1 MLKTIAFCVDELGRV
16 VPFEAA
22 PLVRIYERCL
32 DSWVLVR
39 ELPVVHDL
47 ALLGGC
53 LALVGESVGTLVRTE
68 LEGAGV
74 GVWELPGEPE
84 DLAELVW
91 SEELRA
97 AA

>member
-1 MLKTIAFCVDELGRV
+1 MLKTIAFCVDELGRI

-39 ELPVVHDL
+39 ELSLVSDL
-47 ALLGGC
+47 GLLGGC
-53 LALVGESVGTLVRTE
+53 LALVSESVGAIARLE
-68 LEGAGV
+68 LESAGV

-91 SEELRA
+91 TEEQRA